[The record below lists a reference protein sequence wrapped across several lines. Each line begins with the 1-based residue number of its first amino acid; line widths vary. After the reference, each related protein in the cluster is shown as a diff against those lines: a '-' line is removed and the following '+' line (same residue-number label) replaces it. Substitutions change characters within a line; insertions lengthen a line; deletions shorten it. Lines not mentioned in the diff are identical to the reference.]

1 MVLPVEKRQE
11 PEREQPE
18 HEAPGGEEPGRAR
31 ETIRF
36 GQGVYGHVKAVLGA
50 FALAAFL
57 GHVFHI
63 GWHGFL
69 LMLIG
74 YWDEYVRP
82 VTQAVSTALITTP
95 LSWIGVHYEV
105 PVLVRDY
112 LSVGTILALSLA
124 RSYSTHK
131 LVSWDRVRDTVSAW
145 LIAIITW
152 PLMFTFFLLML
163 VPIVLVRLI
172 IWADWIWAAVRGRKR
187 THKAVTGAGPKW
199 HRFYR
204 TFAPLA
210 YLLVLLLVNLWL
222 PR

>member
-1 MVLPVEKRQE
+1 MEVPVEQAPQQSRTG
-11 PEREQPE
+11 
-18 HEAPGGEEPGRAR
+18 EA
-31 ETIRF
+31 IKV
-36 GQGVYGHVKAVLGA
+36 GQGLYGHVKAVLGA

-82 VTQAVSTALITTP
+82 VTKAVAEVLVTAP
-95 LSWIGVHYEV
+95 LSWIGVHFEV

-124 RSYSTHK
+124 RSYSKHK
-131 LVSWDRVRDTVSAW
+131 LLSWERVGGVLSAW
-145 LIAIITW
+145 LISIATW
-152 PLMFTFFLLML
+152 PFLFAFFLVMF
-163 VPIVLVRLI
+163 VPIVLLRVLALTQ
-172 IWADWIWAAVRGRKR
+172 WTWSALRGRR
-187 THKAVTGAGPKW
+187 YAIRLQTGSGPQW

-204 TFAPLA
+204 AFAPLA
-210 YLLVLLLVNLWL
+210 YLMLLFVVNLFL
-222 PR
+222 